1 MYVSRADRR
10 KMWCPVIADIAAGD
24 GTGHID
30 TRLSPRVVYKKGWVM
45 DKKKK
50 HIIVTVIGRDE
61 VGIVAKTAT
70 ALAELNINIIDI
82 NQTILGGEIFAMTL
96 LADRIGS
103 DFSLPEITEKLQQS
117 VASMSLKITV
127 QDSEVFQYMH
137 RV

>member
-1 MYVSRADRR
+1 
-10 KMWCPVIADIAAGD
+10 
-24 GTGHID
+24 
-30 TRLSPRVVYKKGWVM
+30 M